1 MDLLE
6 IYVEDHLALSL
17 AGIKLA
23 RRCLK
28 ENRDTPLGPFLE
40 RLVTELEDDRAILE
54 EAARALGA
62 GASRVKELA
71 ASIGEWAGRLKPN
84 GRVFGYSDLSR
95 VWELEAL
102 MAGSESRRGLWKVLG
117 TVRRSALDGFDFAR
131 LEERARGHRDQLD
144 RQRVR
149 AARGA
154 FRPPARTSGTRAAA
168 VPAR

>member
-1 MDLLE
+1 
-6 IYVEDHLALSL
+6 
-17 AGIKLA
+17 
-23 RRCLK
+23 
-28 ENRDTPLGPFLE
+28 
-40 RLVTELEDDRAILE
+40 
-54 EAARALGA
+54 
-62 GASRVKELA
+62 
-71 ASIGEWAGRLKPN
+71 
-84 GRVFGYSDLSR
+84 
-95 VWELEAL
+95 